1 MMPHNNL
8 SERESSALQAYLT
21 AAQARFGPH
30 LVEVLLFGSKAR
42 GEAGPSSDVDII
54 VILARPTVQDLS
66 DARGLAFDVLLSYG
80 VYLSV
85 RAMSRQA
92 WQTLARRKSMFYRN
106 VLRDG
111 ISLVPAAT

>member
-1 MMPHNNL
+1 MPHHNL
-8 SERESSALQAYLT
+8 SERESGALQAYLT
-21 AAQARFGPH
+21 AVQARFGPQ

-42 GEAGPSSDVDII
+42 GEASPSSDVDII
-54 VILARPTVQDLS
+54 VILACPTVQDLS
-66 DARGLAFDVLLSYG
+66 DARGLAFDVLLKHS

-85 RAMSRQA
+85 RAVSRQA
-92 WQTLARRKSMFYRN
+92 WQTLARRQSMFYRN

>member
-1 MMPHNNL
+1 MPHNNL
-8 SERESSALQAYLT
+8 SERESVALQAYLT
-21 AAQARFGPH
+21 AAQARFGPQ

-42 GEAGPSSDVDII
+42 GEASPSSDVDII
-54 VILARPTVQDLS
+54 VILDRPTVQDLS
-66 DARGLAFDVLLSYG
+66 DARGLAFDVLLNHS

-92 WQTLARRKSMFYRN
+92 WQTLATRQSMFYRN

-111 ISLVPAAT
+111 ISLMPIAT